1 MITRIVLPA
10 LALGFAAAAVPA
22 SAGPV
27 SIAVPYSD
35 LDLTREEG
43 RKALDR
49 RLARAE
55 RRVCGERPV
64 RNLALAERYK
74 SCLREARAS
83 YAPQVE
89 LALTNANARRVAV
102 LADKLGMLASF

>member
-55 RRVCGERPV
+55 
-64 RNLALAERYK
+64 
-74 SCLREARAS
+74 
-83 YAPQVE
+83 
-89 LALTNANARRVAV
+89 
-102 LADKLGMLASF
+102 